1 MDERLV
7 GEVSSGAVKASQD
20 PGKAAAAVVAQEV
33 AAAASSSW
41 AVRVASS
48 CLLEDESVGEEGVDQ
63 ALAASFLPLVV
74 RHTGLVAAAAVAH

>member
-7 GEVSSGAVKASQD
+7 GKVSSGAVKASQD
-20 PGKAAAAVVAQEV
+20 PGKAAAAVVQEE